1 MFDYLN
7 IKYSIIITWLFVAA
21 FFSLFGKQSTPAFE
35 VPKVCELRLHHLIN
49 LRNDTLTSC
58 QLFNEVMQDFLHDKI
73 TKNTCH
79 IPEEHPDYSLASSR
93 RVPR

>member
-7 IKYSIIITWLFVAA
+7 IKYSIITRLFVAA

-49 LRNDTLTSC
+49 LRN
-58 QLFNEVMQDFLHDKI
+58 
-73 TKNTCH
+73 NTF
-79 IPEEHPDYSLASSR
+79 IKLL
-93 RVPR
+93 VIQ